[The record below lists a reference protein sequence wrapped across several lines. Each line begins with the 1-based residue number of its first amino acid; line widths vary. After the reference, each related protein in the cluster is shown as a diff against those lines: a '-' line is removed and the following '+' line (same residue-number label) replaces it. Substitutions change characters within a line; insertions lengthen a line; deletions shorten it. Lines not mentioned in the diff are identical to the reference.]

1 MVSRS
6 SWGRI
11 IADQP
16 PGGNFK
22 RGREDIALVNPFSFM
37 LSSIVVNPNTLRSRA
52 LPAFLLTV
60 LPLLSACKKDE
71 AAPAAARPPVPVT
84 IGIVVQKD
92 MPNHKEWIGNLQGTV
107 TSLVKPNISGNIIQ
121 RYYTEGSVVKQGE
134 PLFQIDP
141 APFQANL
148 DKAKADLASAIAQET
163 KVQQDFVRA
172 QNLLAGKV
180 ISVQEFQNQQQNYQA
195 MVAQVAAKQADVQ
208 ASQVNLDF
216 TKVVAPIDGLAG
228 LANYEVG
235 TYVGPSSQQPLTTI
249 VAIDPIKV
257 VFQVGQDDYLSLIAG
272 SLKDPS
278 IATEQRKENRE
289 AGMQMVLS
297 DGTVYPQ
304 KGTFRAANNQ
314 INTQTGSITV
324 EGNFPNPGMLLKPG
338 LFARVNATVGVVN
351 NALVVPIDAVI
362 TIQNL
367 HQLAVVGA
375 DNKVTIRN
383 VNLGFTTRE
392 EAVILSG
399 VSAGEKIV
407 LQGTQKVTDGCT
419 VTLLPASPSPMP
431 APAPVEQGVKT
442 IPASGS
448 APSAPKSSG
457 SATPKS

>member
-1 MVSRS
+1 MAVKISHPRMLLLLIV
-6 SWGRI
+6 G
-11 IADQP
+11 
-16 PGGNFK
+16 
-22 RGREDIALVNPFSFM
+22 ALILPF
-37 LSSIVVNPNTLRSRA
+37 A
-52 LPAFLLTV
+52 G
-60 LPLLSACKKDE
+60 CKK
-71 AAPAAARPPVPVT
+71 APAPTAVLPPVPVT
-84 IGIVVQKD
+84 IGTVVQKD

-107 TSLVKPNISGNIIQ
+107 TSLVKPNVAGNIIQ

-141 APFQANL
+141 APFQADL
-148 DKAKADLASAIAQET
+148 DRAKADLDTAIAQET

-195 MVAQVAAKQADVQ
+195 MVAQVASKQAAVQ
-208 ASQVNLDF
+208 SSQVNLNF

-235 TYVGPSSQQPLTTI
+235 TYVSASSTQPLTTI

-257 VFQVGQDDYLSLIAG
+257 VFQVGQDDYLSLI
-272 SLKDPS
+272 SESIKNPS
-278 IATEQRKENRE
+278 NASHEKEENQK
-289 AGMQMVLS
+289 AGMQMILS
-297 DGTVYPQ
+297 DGTIYPH
-304 KGTFRAANNQ
+304 KGSFRAANNQ
-314 INTQTGSITV
+314 VSTQTGSITV

-338 LFARVNATVGVVN
+338 LFARVQATLGVQN
-351 NALVVPIDAVI
+351 NALVVPIASLI

-367 HQLAVVGA
+367 HQLAVVGP
-375 DNKVTIRN
+375 DNKVSIRN

-399 VSAGEKIV
+399 VSAGEKV
-407 LQGTQKVTDGCT
+407 VVQGTQKVTDGCT
-419 VTLLPASPSPMP
+419 VTLLPASPSPTP
-431 APAPVEQGVKT
+431 APAPLEQGVKT

-448 APSAPKSSG
+448 APSATKSSG

>member
-1 MVSRS
+1 MVE
-6 SWGRI
+6 
-11 IADQP
+11 A
-16 PGGNFK
+16 
-22 RGREDIALVNPFSFM
+22 FSFLAIRQLGLLVMMTVKIFHPQM
-37 LSSIVVNPNTLRSRA
+37 L
-52 LPAFLLTV
+52 
-60 LPLLSACKKDE
+60 LPLIAGALILPLAGCKK
-71 AAPAAARPPVPVT
+71 APAPAAVRPPVPVT
-84 IGIVVQKD
+84 LGIVVQKD

-107 TSLVKPNISGNIIQ
+107 TSLVKPNVAGNIIQ

-141 APFQANL
+141 APFQADL
-148 DKAKADLASAIAQET
+148 DRAKADLATAIAQET

-195 MVAQVAAKQADVQ
+195 MVAQVASKQAAVQ
-208 ASQVNLDF
+208 SSQVNLDF

-235 TYVGPSSQQPLTTI
+235 TYVSPSSTQPLTTI

-257 VFQVGQDDYLSLIAG
+257 VFQVGQDDYLSLIAE
-272 SLKDPS
+272 SIKNPS
-278 IATEQRKENRE
+278 NAVQEREENQK
-289 AGMQMVLS
+289 AGMRMILS
-297 DGTVYPQ
+297 DGTIYPH
-304 KGTFRAANNQ
+304 KGSFRAANNQ
-314 INTQTGSITV
+314 VSTQTGSITV

-338 LFARVNATVGVVN
+338 LFARVQATLGVQN
-351 NALVVPIDAVI
+351 NALVVPIASLI
-362 TIQNL
+362 TVQNL
-367 HQLAVVGA
+367 HQLAVVGP
-375 DNKVTIRN
+375 DNKVSIRN

-399 VSAGEKIV
+399 VSAGEKV
-407 LQGTQKVTDGCT
+407 VVQGTQKVTDGCT
-419 VTLLPASPSPMP
+419 VTLLPANPSPTP
-431 APAPVEQGVKT
+431 ASAPVEQGVKT

>member
-1 MVSRS
+1 
-6 SWGRI
+6 
-11 IADQP
+11 
-16 PGGNFK
+16 
-22 RGREDIALVNPFSFM
+22 
-37 LSSIVVNPNTLRSRA
+37 
-52 LPAFLLTV
+52 
-60 LPLLSACKKDE
+60 
-71 AAPAAARPPVPVT
+71 VT
-84 IGIVVQKD
+84 IGTVLQKD

-107 TSLVKPNISGNIIQ
+107 TSLVKPNVSGNIIQ

-141 APFQANL
+141 APFQADL
-148 DKAKADLASAIAQET
+148 DKAKADLATAIAQET

-195 MVAQVAAKQADVQ
+195 MVAQVAAKQAAVQ
-208 ASQVNLDF
+208 SSQVNLDF
-216 TKVVAPIDGLAG
+216 TKIVAPIDGMAG

-235 TYVGPSSQQPLTTI
+235 TYVSPTSAQPLTTI

-278 IATEQRKENRE
+278 NAEKQKQEDRS
-289 AGMQMVLS
+289 AGMQMILS

-314 INTQTGSITV
+314 ISTQTGSITV

-338 LFARVNATVGVVN
+338 LFARVQATVGVQN
-351 NALVVPIDAVI
+351 NALVVPLDAVI

-367 HQLAVVGA
+367 HQLAVVGP
-375 DNKVTIRN
+375 DNKVSIRN
-383 VNLGFTTRE
+383 VNVSFMTRQ
-392 EAVILSG
+392 EAVITSG

-407 LQGTQKVTDGCT
+407 VQGIQKVTDGCS
-419 VTLLPASPSPMP
+419 VMPLPAAPPS
-431 APAPVEQGVKT
+431 
-442 IPASGS
+442 
-448 APSAPKSSG
+448 
-457 SATPKS
+457 SATPGPTIQEQMTSKNIPSAAGRNPQSSAGGAAKQ

>member
-1 MVSRS
+1 MHLL
-6 SWGRI
+6 
-11 IADQP
+11 
-16 PGGNFK
+16 K
-22 RGREDIALVNPFSFM
+22 
-37 LSSIVVNPNTLRSRA
+37 SI
-52 LPAFLLTV
+52 LPIPLLTGV
-60 LPLLSACKKDE
+60 VLLSPACKKE
-71 AAPAAARPPVPVT
+71 AAPPAAHPPVPVT
-84 IGIVVQKD
+84 IGTVIQKD

-107 TSLVKPNISGNIIQ
+107 TSLVKPNVSGNIIQ

-141 APFQANL
+141 APFQADL
-148 DKAKADLASAIAQET
+148 DKAKADLSTAVAQET

-180 ISVQEFQNQQQNYQA
+180 ISVQEYQNQQQNYQA
-195 MVAQVAAKQADVQ
+195 MVAQVAAKQAAVQ
-208 ASQVNLDF
+208 SAQVNLDF
-216 TKVVAPIDGLAG
+216 TKIVAPIDGMAG

-235 TYVGPSSQQPLTTI
+235 TYVSPSSQQPLTTI

-278 IATEQRKENRE
+278 LAAEQRKEDRS

-314 INTQTGSITV
+314 ISTQTGSITV

-338 LFARVNATVGVVN
+338 LFARVQATVGVQKD
-351 NALVVPIDAVI
+351 ALVVPLDAVI

-367 HQLAVVGA
+367 HQLAVVGP

-383 VNLGFTTRE
+383 VNVSFMTRD
-392 EAVILSG
+392 EAVIVSG

-407 LQGTQKVTDGCT
+407 VQGIQKVTDGCSV
-419 VTLLPASPSPMP
+419 VTLPPTASSPAPSP
-431 APAPVEQGVKT
+431 EQGASKT
-442 IPASGS
+442 IPASVPGN
-448 APSAPKSSG
+448 PQSSG
-457 SATPKS
+457 ASAAKQ